1 MTLTIGDM
9 ALRLTLAVVLGG
21 VIGFDREFKNRPAGF
36 RTHMLVCVGAALI
49 ALIQRQ
55 IELDVA
61 GFVASNP
68 DLSDALHSDPA
79 RLIAQVVSGI
89 GFLGAGTIIMTK
101 RAVHGLTTAAS
112 LWSVA
117 ALGLALG
124 MGYYS
129 MAGLAFVLIL
139 LVLAVLQRVIRVPEL
154 VRIEV
159 VCRNPRATQAFIQE
173 TLRRHQ
179 VKLRAVED
187 DFAYDGRQ
195 KSYTNVMTLILPR
208 GLTLYALTEDLS
220 VCEDILRV
228 RTVTT

>member
-9 ALRLTLAVVLGG
+9 ALRLTLAVVLSG
-21 VIGFDREFKNRPAGF
+21 VIGVDREFKNRPAGF
-36 RTHMLVCVGAALI
+36 RTHMLVCVGAALV

-55 IELDVA
+55 IELDVT
-61 GFVASNP
+61 GFVSANP
-68 DLSDALHSDPA
+68 ELSDALHSDPA

-124 MGYYS
+124 MGYYT
-129 MAGLAFVLIL
+129 MAILAFALIL
-139 LVLAVLQRVIRVPEL
+139 LVLAVFQRVIRVPEFI
-154 VRIEV
+154 RIEI
-159 VCRNPRATQAFIQE
+159 VCRHPRVTQAFIQE
-173 TLRRHQ
+173 TFRHRQ
-179 VKLRAVED
+179 VRLRAEAD
-187 DFAYDGRQ
+187 DFSYDGSQ
-195 KSYTNVMTLILPR
+195 KSFTNVMILILPR
-208 GLTLYALTEDLS
+208 GLTLSELAEDLS
-220 VCEDILRV
+220 ACEDILRI

>member
-1 MTLTIGDM
+1 MTLTLGDM
-9 ALRLTLAVVLGG
+9 VLRLTLAVVLGG
-21 VIGFDREFKNRPAGF
+21 VIGFDREYKNRPAGF

-55 IELDVA
+55 IELDVIN
-61 GFVASNP
+61 FVRANP

-89 GFLGAGTIIMTK
+89 GLLGAGTIIMTK

-129 MAGLAFVLIL
+129 MAVLAFVLIL

-154 VRIEV
+154 IRIEI
-159 VCRNPRATQAFIQE
+159 VCLNPRTTQVYIQE

-179 VKLRAVED
+179 VRLRAEED
-187 DFAYDGRQ
+187 DFSYDGRRE
-195 KSYTNVMTLILPR
+195 KPAR
-208 GLTLYALTEDLS
+208 GFFQQHFSRRRAIPS
-220 VCEDILRV
+220 
-228 RTVTT
+228 